1 MRKKK
6 LEEINPRESD
16 IYVECSLHINERDV
30 SKWGYNLSLFGKYVY
45 VDGEMNA
52 EDIRLLVR
60 SLTAALKVTGEWKK
74 KGGTK

>member
-1 MRKKK
+1 MLFR
-6 LEEINPRESD
+6 S
-16 IYVECSLHINERDV
+16 V